1 MMGTTMKGTTP
12 MEFDQDGFLIDPA
25 KWNRAVAQQIAG
37 EDGIGELT
45 EEHWALIQQLRDH
58 YFAHGA
64 LVSERH
70 ACKTNDLDA
79 GCMPELFGSMREAWR
94 IAGLPHPGEEAKN
107 YM

>member
-1 MMGTTMKGTTP
+1 MTSNTTKELSSL
-12 MEFDQDGFLIDPA
+12 EFDGDGFLLDSD

-45 EEHWALIQQLRDH
+45 EAHWAVIQQLREH

-64 LVSERH
+64 LVPTSH
-70 ACKTNDLDA
+70 ACRVTHLAEGCVTN
-79 GCMPELFGSMREAWR
+79 LFRRMREAWR
-94 IAGLPHPGEEAKN
+94 IAGLPNPGEEAKS